1 MGTDGSVKA
10 FWILLPIALAIGCG
24 VSMSFTA
31 IQLVLNDVAPS
42 PKVLGTLNALA
53 LTGVSTLR
61 AFCPALFTT
70 LFALG
75 ARTQLAGGYA
85 IWVLMLVI
93 ASGLSVTAKY
103 LPGPE
108 AAGKRRS
115 SQARR

>member
-1 MGTDGSVKA
+1 
-10 FWILLPIALAIGCG
+10 
-24 VSMSFTA
+24 MSFTA
-31 IQLVLNDVAPS
+31 IQLALNDVAPS

-53 LTGVSTLR
+53 LTGVSALR

-85 IWVLMLVI
+85 IWVLMLII

-103 LPGPE
+103 LPEPE
-108 AAGKRRS
+108 AARKRRS
-115 SQARR
+115 SQPR